1 MTFATLWTIFK
12 GIGSGVGIIITLV
25 TFWGLISK
33 KPKAALHNMI
43 LNGCKA
49 ANSQIEDDMR
59 EVLSRLNKNDQA
71 TVVSLRH
78 SITNIY
84 ENYKQDKKFPIHVK
98 EDLMSLLDQYDSF
111 GGNSYVHTIVEEMK
125 TWDVE

>member
-33 KPKAALHNMI
+33 KPKTALHNMI

-59 EVLSRLNKNDQA
+59 EVLSRLNKND
-71 TVVSLRH
+71 
-78 SITNIY
+78 
-84 ENYKQDKKFPIHVK
+84 
-98 EDLMSLLDQYDSF
+98 
-111 GGNSYVHTIVEEMK
+111 
-125 TWDVE
+125 